1 MIELLGIAV
10 QARRFHGKGGDGK
23 RRQFHELARLHI
35 DGHGQ
40 RALRVRFQ
48 ENGQDAIAIHAPEL
62 PLRAGVLPLLPGLN
76 MPGCIRDASPDA
88 WGRRVLIHRQLGI
101 KGRDAAPIELDELSC
116 LLESGS
122 DRIGALDFQQSA
134 TRYAPRNTQQAALE
148 ELLILLCH

>member
-1 MIELLGIAV
+1 MISDQKARHSEAYVWIWLPGAAEPVVAGLLSC
-10 QARRFHGKGGDGK
+10 QGGQLVFNYG
-23 RRQFHELARLHI
+23 RSYLAR
-35 DGHGQ
+35 
-40 RALRVRFQ
+40 
-48 ENGQDAIAIHAPEL
+48 QDAIAIHAPDL